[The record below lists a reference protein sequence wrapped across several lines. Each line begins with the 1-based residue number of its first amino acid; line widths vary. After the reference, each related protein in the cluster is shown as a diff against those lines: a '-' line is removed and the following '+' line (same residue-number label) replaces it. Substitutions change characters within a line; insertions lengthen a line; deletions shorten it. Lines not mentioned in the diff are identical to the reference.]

1 MYEMFLTRKRAYV
14 GFARMELRKVIRAG
28 DICVYIYIYILFE
41 AMRYDEIF
49 QGVGID
55 IGEGQGQ
62 SPQILLEFRQ
72 KKESQQKRLK
82 STTDP

>member
-1 MYEMFLTRKRAYV
+1 MLDLPGWNSGKSSGLEIY
-14 GFARMELRKVIRAG
+14 
-28 DICVYIYIYILFE
+28 VYIYIYILFE

-49 QGVGID
+49 QRVGID

>member
-1 MYEMFLTRKRAYV
+1 MYEMFLTCKRAYV
-14 GFARMELRKVIRAG
+14 GFARMELRKVFRAG

-49 QGVGID
+49 QRVGID